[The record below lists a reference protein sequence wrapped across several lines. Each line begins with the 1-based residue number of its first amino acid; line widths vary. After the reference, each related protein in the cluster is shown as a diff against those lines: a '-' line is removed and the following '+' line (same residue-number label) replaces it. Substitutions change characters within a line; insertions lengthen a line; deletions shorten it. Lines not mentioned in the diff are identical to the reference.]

1 MIPVLF
7 WWSAIV
13 GVDIINSIWFNGS
26 NEYVFIG
33 RCFLG
38 VVAGYAYIKFIFD
51 FFIECFFIC
60 DKQEYKFFILLN
72 FFSIIISLLTLIY
85 CSNILQ
91 MGRLHDNFVGLYT
104 VVSICITY
112 YYTIKLL
119 IFFCDLITEKFLK
132 VFFELFIYFIC
143 IVQTAFYVGTYD
155 YRIFNAEKLDE
166 LNIIFQA
173 NTACGLLECIGNG
186 LHVVTGDFKNGECL
200 LVILWWGGIYVTKRI
215 FEYKYLL
222 IK

>member
-1 MIPVLF
+1 MRWRIKNKLRDVKVILNNILILAIPVLF
-7 WWSAIV
+7 WLSLIV
-13 GVDIINSIWFNGS
+13 SVDIINSIWLNSG
-26 NEYVFIG
+26 NEYVFIS

-51 FFIECFFIC
+51 FFIC

-119 IFFCDLITEKFLK
+119 KFF
-132 VFFELFIYFIC
+132 
-143 IVQTAFYVGTYD
+143 
-155 YRIFNAEKLDE
+155 
-166 LNIIFQA
+166 II
-173 NTACGLLECIGNG
+173 
-186 LHVVTGDFKNGECL
+186 
-200 LVILWWGGIYVTKRI
+200 
-215 FEYKYLL
+215 
-222 IK
+222 